1 MYKFVVLTAVCAV
14 AATASAQVLNFNQA
28 PNNGLTASGTTLYM
42 DVTDLSG
49 IGLHVNAFDTYG
61 SGTAGSAWN
70 WSIYVKAGTYVG
82 FMQASLGSWTLL
94 GSYASTHNG
103 STTLATMDISS
114 NPIVVAANSTV
125 GVALQVTLGGIRY
138 TGVGTT
144 GGINTVS
151 NADASAFSNH
161 SQGTWQVSTPFT
173 PRSFAG
179 NVHYEVVPEPA
190 SFVALGLGIAIL
202 ALRRRAR

>member
-1 MYKFVVLTAVCAV
+1 MLSVFS
-14 AATASAQVLNFNQA
+14 AAAISASAQVLNFNQV

-42 DVTDLSG
+42 DLTDLSG
-49 IGLHVNAFDTYG
+49 TGLHINAFDTYG

-70 WSIYVKAGTYVG
+70 WDIYVKAGTYVG

-125 GVALQVTLGGIRY
+125 GVAL
-138 TGVGTT
+138 
-144 GGINTVS
+144 
-151 NADASAFSNH
+151 
-161 SQGTWQVSTPFT
+161 
-173 PRSFAG
+173 
-179 NVHYEVVPEPA
+179 
-190 SFVALGLGIAIL
+190 
-202 ALRRRAR
+202 